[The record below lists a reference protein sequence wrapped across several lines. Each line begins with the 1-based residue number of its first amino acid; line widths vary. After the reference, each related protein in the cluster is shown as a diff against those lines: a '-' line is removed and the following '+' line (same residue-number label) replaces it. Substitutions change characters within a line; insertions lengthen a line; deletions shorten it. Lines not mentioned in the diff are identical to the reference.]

1 MFEVEKR
8 ETLRFQLFV
17 ALDLLFDLA
26 LRQLDHDDASV
37 SMSLTDTI
45 SEH

>member
-8 ETLRFQLFV
+8 ETLRFQLSV

-26 LRQLDHDDASV
+26 LRQLDRDDASV
-37 SMSLTDTI
+37 SMSLADTI